1 MTKTD
6 KTEMTIKL
14 EKVLVCPNRYRK
26 RHSRSHDQH
35 SERFLG
41 GLFIALLIGK
51 LRDDKKLD
59 WGGGWHAAKGH
70 SSNSTPCHCSE
81 GRASAQGMPALPTE
95 LTGTPDLALC
105 ILHGTDEGRTFAWR
119 HEEKQLGAFMWQC
132 ESWQRGPV
140 PKIRGISLGQ
150 N

>member
-59 WGGGWHAAKGH
+59 WGGGL
-70 SSNSTPCHCSE
+70 TCSK
-81 GRASAQGMPALPTE
+81 RPQFKLDPVPL
-95 LTGTPDLALC
+95 
-105 ILHGTDEGRTFAWR
+105 
-119 HEEKQLGAFMWQC
+119 
-132 ESWQRGPV
+132 QRG
-140 PKIRGISLGQ
+140 KGFCTRDARST